1 METAAVEW
9 KKKDKD
15 SHRDFWN
22 SIKCTD
28 IQIMGIPEEEEE
40 KEIGSEEN
48 IWRDYSQKLS

>member
-28 IQIMGIPEEEEE
+28 IQIMGIPEEEE